1 MGLKGLPG
9 EFDAQHPAAAPND
22 LAGPLVS
29 LNEGKLK
36 PGRNDEAA
44 GWNDFGSPG
53 RDIHYLA
60 LGGRHA
66 VQGDPGR
73 LMPNSSNLSLLF
85 FGLHCSCSAR
95 LEIERRQDAEPRLTN
110 PER

>member
-44 GWNDFGSPG
+44 GWNDFGSCVYRKP
-53 RDIHYLA
+53 
-60 LGGRHA
+60 
-66 VQGDPGR
+66 
-73 LMPNSSNLSLLF
+73 
-85 FGLHCSCSAR
+85 
-95 LEIERRQDAEPRLTN
+95 
-110 PER
+110 